1 MSIED
6 ELIQEAEDD
15 RLTVEYIRT
24 HLPQE
29 LREKF
34 SEDEL
39 YYFLDVLVE
48 YYASSGIL
56 DQTADEDGCIDIDI
70 DDIAK
75 HLAEQAKRD
84 KMGSY
89 DPDDLRWIVEA
100 EMDYAEQAGE
110 E

>member
-1 MSIED
+1 MSLED

-29 LREKF
+29 LRERF

-56 DQTADEDGCIDIDI
+56 DQEADADGCIDIDI
-70 DDIAK
+70 DAIAE
-75 HLAEQAKRD
+75 HLARQASRD
-84 KMGSY
+84 KMGRFE
-89 DPDDLRWIVEA
+89 PDDLRWIVEA

>member
-1 MSIED
+1 MSLDD
-6 ELIQEAEDD
+6 ELMQEAEDD

-29 LREKF
+29 LQERIT
-34 SEDEL
+34 EDEL

-56 DQTADEDGCIDIDI
+56 DQEADADGCIDIDI
-70 DDIAK
+70 DAIAEYLVK
-75 HLAEQAKRD
+75 QAKKD

-89 DPDDLRWIVEA
+89 EADDLRWIVEA